1 MPGRRPAQ
9 KPKKKASK
17 ARKTSKATA
26 TKHPP
31 AKTPARK
38 AGGPGPAQPSVPP
51 HPLRLP
57 DGNPSLPPSPRVV
70 RLVGAARPGPK
81 PVLRPGGP
89 LEPHWDAI
97 ELTDAKAQLKRYYQ
111 SAQMSSP
118 MGGFLE
124 PLLVRSEDDGSG
136 TVILECSASSLR
148 FSLSIPAATA
158 REKRE
163 IKQRQDAGED
173 PTCPRH
179 DPPQRLNRVGP
190 HLVCPLCGVR
200 YGRV

>member
-1 MPGRRPAQ
+1 M
-9 KPKKKASK
+9 
-17 ARKTSKATA
+17 
-26 TKHPP
+26 
-31 AKTPARK
+31 
-38 AGGPGPAQPSVPP
+38 
-51 HPLRLP
+51 
-57 DGNPSLPPSPRVV
+57 
-70 RLVGAARPGPK
+70 
-81 PVLRPGGP
+81 LRPGGP
-89 LEPHWDAI
+89 PEPHWDAI

-111 SAQMSSP
+111 GAQMPSP

-124 PLLVRSEDDGSG
+124 PLRVRSEDDGSG

-148 FSLSIPAATA
+148 FSLSIPAARA

-163 IKQRQDAGED
+163 IKERQDTGED

-179 DPPQRLNRVGP
+179 DPPQHLIRVGP